1 MDLSKQQLIS
11 GKYIVGIDPA
21 KAKHQAILI
30 DPSGLQIGK
39 SFAFDVSYEGYTN
52 TLWKKVTFLLPRCNP
67 ENTVFAIETS
77 CNLWMTLAFYLKSE
91 GYTVAM
97 VSPLTTHLSRPMAH
111 HDFSRTDPKDAL
123 LVASNAHHGHF
134 DLYQEYSTSS
144 NAMHR
149 LGITYDKLRKE
160 LAQNRAR
167 LRAALEQLFPEF
179 LSVLEPDT
187 QTAHYLLKRY
197 LFPKDFI
204 AMDIAHEAK
213 AITALSRHQHGM
225 NTLLRLQHLAGR
237 SIGVIKT
244 FEEAPAERLTV
255 NCWIALIETLSAQIE
270 TIFSALVSLA
280 QQLPEY
286 DIVRSLKGISHLSA
300 ALFFAEV
307 RDIHRFN
314 HYKQI
319 QKYAGLNLRLSQSG
333 QYVGAR
339 HIAHIG
345 NRRLQWLLYCMTEE
359 TAKWIP
365 EVRIKFLRRQ
375 LKSCKYR
382 KNIIASTS
390 PLLKL
395 IMALVKEQRPYQ
407 MRSQRLEQMRA
418 LEQQVTQRKEERLG
432 IHPLGK
438 KHKSQRDE
446 LSHAA

>member
-1 MDLSKQQLIS
+1 MDPSKQQLIA
-11 GKYIVGIDPA
+11 GKHIVGIDPA
-21 KAKHQAILI
+21 KAKHQAVLI

-52 TLWKKVTFLLPRCNP
+52 TLWKKITFLLPRCNP
-67 ENTVFAIETS
+67 ENVIFAIETS
-77 CNLWMTLAFYLKSE
+77 CNLWTTLAFYLKGE
-91 GYTVAM
+91 GYTVLT

-187 QTAHYLLKRY
+187 QTAQYLLKRF
-197 LFPKDFI
+197 LFPEDFL
-204 AMDIAHEAK
+204 AMDRELEAK
-213 AITALSRHQHGM
+213 AIAAISRHQHGM
-225 NTLLRLQHLAGR
+225 NTLLQLHLAAQH
-237 SIGVIKT
+237 SIGVRKT
-244 FEEAPAERLTV
+244 LEECPAERLTV
-255 NCWIALIETLSAQIE
+255 NCWLSLIDTLTAQTE
-270 TIFSALVSLA
+270 KIFTALVGLA

-286 DIVRSLKGISHLSA
+286 DILRSLKGVSHLSS
-300 ALFFAEV
+300 ALFLAEV
-307 RDIHRFN
+307 RDIHRFH

-319 QKYAGLNLRLSQSG
+319 QKNAGLNLRLSQSG

-345 NRRLQWLLYCMTEE
+345 NRRLQWLLYCMAEE

-375 LKSCKYR
+375 LKSGKYR
-382 KNIIASTS
+382 KNIIASTT

-407 MRSQRLEQMRA
+407 MRNETLDQMRA
-418 LEQQVTQRKEERLG
+418 LEQQVAQRKEERQ
-432 IHPLGK
+432 K
-438 KHKSQRDE
+438 QK
-446 LSHAA
+446 HAA

>member
-1 MDLSKQQLIS
+1 MNLSKQQLMS
-11 GKYIVGIDPA
+11 GKYIIGIDPA
-21 KAKHQAILI
+21 KAKHQAVLI
-30 DPSGLQIGK
+30 DPSGLPIGK
-39 SFAFDVSYEGYTN
+39 SFAFDVSYEGYN
-52 TLWKKVTFLLPRCNP
+52 VTLWHKITLLFPLCNTD
-67 ENTVFAIETS
+67 NTVFAIETS
-77 CNLWMTLAFYLKSE
+77 CNLWMTLAFYLRTE
-91 GYTVAM
+91 GYTVLA

-123 LVASNAHHGHF
+123 LVASNAHYGHF

-160 LAQNRAR
+160 LAQNRSR

-197 LFPKDFI
+197 LFPKDFF
-204 AMDIAHEAK
+204 AMDIAREAK
-213 AITALSRHQHGM
+213 AIAAISRHQHGLQ
-225 NTLLRLQHLAGR
+225 TLLRLQLLAGR
-237 SIGVIKT
+237 SIGVVHT
-244 FEEAPAERLTV
+244 VEECPAQRLTV
-255 NCWIALIETLSAQIE
+255 NCWLALIETLTAQIE
-270 TIFSALVSLA
+270 TIFSAVVSLA

-286 DIVRSLKGISHLSA
+286 DILRSLKGISHLSS
-300 ALFFAEV
+300 ALFLAEV

-319 QKYAGLNLRLSQSG
+319 QKSAGLNLRLSQSG

-345 NRRLQWLLYCMTEE
+345 NRRLQWLLYCMAEE

-375 LKSCKYR
+375 LKSSKYR
-382 KNIIASTS
+382 KNIVASTA

-395 IMALVKEQRPYQ
+395 IMVLVKEQRPYELRSESLNQ
-407 MRSQRLEQMRA
+407 MRD
-418 LEQQVTQRKEERLG
+418 LEQQVIQRKEERQ
-432 IHPLGK
+432 
-438 KHKSQRDE
+438 KHK
-446 LSHAA
+446 HAA

>member
-1 MDLSKQQLIS
+1 MDLSKQQLMA
-11 GKYIVGIDPA
+11 GKHIVGIDPA
-21 KAKHQAILI
+21 KKKHQAVLI

-39 SFAFDVSYEGYTN
+39 SFVFDVSYEGYTN
-52 TLWKKVTFLLPRCNP
+52 TLWKKITFLLPRCNP
-67 ENTVFAIETS
+67 ENTIFAIETS
-77 CNLWMTLAFYLKSE
+77 CNLWMTLAFYLKGE
-91 GYTVAM
+91 GYTVVM

-160 LAQNRAR
+160 LAQNRSR
-167 LRAALEQLFPEF
+167 LRAAIEQIFPEF
-179 LSVLEPDT
+179 LTVLEPDT

-197 LFPKDFI
+197 LFPKDFLS
-204 AMDIAHEAK
+204 MDIAHEAK
-213 AITALSRHQHGM
+213 AITTLSRHQHGM
-225 NTLLRLQHLAGR
+225 NTLLQLQVAAQH
-237 SIGVIKT
+237 SIGVRKT
-244 FEEAPAERLTV
+244 LEECPAERLTL
-255 NCWIALIETLSAQIE
+255 NCWLALIETLTAQIE
-270 TIFSALVSLA
+270 KIFSALVSLA

-286 DIVRSLKGISHLSA
+286 DILRSLKGVSHLSS
-300 ALFFAEV
+300 ALFLAEV

-319 QKYAGLNLRLSQSG
+319 QKNAGLNLRLSQSG

-339 HIAHIG
+339 HISHIG

-407 MRSQRLEQMRA
+407 MRSETLDQMRA

-432 IHPLGK
+432 IHPFGK
-438 KHKSQRDE
+438 KHK
-446 LSHAA
+446 HAA

>member
-1 MDLSKQQLIS
+1 MDLSKQQLMS

-21 KAKHQAILI
+21 KAKHQAVMLNP
-30 DPSGLQIGK
+30 DGLQLGK
-39 SFAFDVSYEGYTN
+39 SFCFDVSYEGYTN
-52 TLWKKVTFLLPRCNP
+52 TFWKKVTFLLPRCNP

-91 GYTVAM
+91 GYTVIM

-149 LGITYDKLRKE
+149 LGITYDKIRKE

-204 AMDIAHEAK
+204 AMDIAHEAI
-213 AITALSRHQHGM
+213 AIAAISRHQHGM
-225 NTLLRLQHLAGR
+225 NTLLQLHHLAQR

-255 NCWIALIETLSAQIE
+255 NCWLALIETLSAQIE
-270 TIFSALVSLA
+270 TIFSAVVSLA

-286 DIVRSLKGISHLSA
+286 DILRSLKGVSHLSS
-300 ALFFAEV
+300 ALFLAEV
-307 RDIHRFN
+307 RDIHRFR

-319 QKYAGLNLRLSQSG
+319 QKSAGLNLRLSQSG

-345 NRRLQWLLYCMTEE
+345 NRRLQWLLYCMAEE

-395 IMALVKEQRPYQ
+395 IMVLVKEQRPYQ
-407 MRSQRLEQMRA
+407 MRSETVDQMRA
-418 LEQQVTQRKEERLG
+418 LEQQVSQRKEE
-432 IHPLGK
+432 HQKQK
-438 KHKSQRDE
+438 KH
-446 LSHAA
+446 AA

>member
-1 MDLSKQQLIS
+1 MDPSKQQLIA
-11 GKYIVGIDPA
+11 GKHIVGIDPA
-21 KAKHQAILI
+21 KAKHQAVII
-30 DPSGLQIGK
+30 NADGLQLGK
-39 SFAFDVSYEGYTN
+39 SFCFDVSYEGYTN
-52 TLWKKVTFLLPRCNP
+52 TLWKKVTFLLPRCHP
-67 ENTVFAIETS
+67 ENIIFAIETS
-77 CNLWMTLAFYLKSE
+77 CNLWMTLVFYLKSE
-91 GYTVAM
+91 GYTVVM

-167 LRAALEQLFPEF
+167 LRAAIEQLFPEF

-197 LFPKDFI
+197 LFPKDFLS
-204 AMDIAHEAK
+204 MDIACEAK
-213 AITALSRHQHGM
+213 AITAISRHQHGLQ
-225 NTLLRLQHLAGR
+225 TLLRLQQMAQR
-237 SIGVIKT
+237 SIGVGKT
-244 FEEAPAERLTV
+244 GEECPAERITV
-255 NCWIALIETLSAQIE
+255 NCWLALIETLSAQTE
-270 TIFSALVSLA
+270 TMFSALVSLA

-286 DIVRSLKGISHLSA
+286 DILRSLKGVSHLSA
-300 ALFFAEV
+300 ALFLAEV
-307 RDIHRFN
+307 RDIHRFH

-319 QKYAGLNLRLSQSG
+319 QKNAGLNLRLSQSG

-339 HIAHIG
+339 HISHIG
-345 NRRLQWLLYCMTEE
+345 NRRLQWLLYSMAEE
-359 TAKWIP
+359 TAKWVP

-407 MRSQRLEQMRA
+407 MRSETVDQMRA
-418 LEQQVTQRKEERLG
+418 LEQQVTQRKEERQ
-432 IHPLGK
+432 K
-438 KHKSQRDE
+438 QK
-446 LSHAA
+446 HAA

>member
-1 MDLSKQQLIS
+1 MDTSKQQLIA
-11 GKYIVGIDPA
+11 GKHIIGIDPA
-21 KAKHQAILI
+21 KAKHQAVLI

-39 SFAFDVSYEGYTN
+39 SFAFDVTYEGYTQ
-52 TLWKKVTFLLPRCNP
+52 TLWKKVTLLLPKCNP
-67 ENTVFAIETS
+67 DNTVFAIETS
-77 CNLWMTLAFYLKSE
+77 CNLWMTLAFYLKGES
-91 GYTVAM
+91 YTVLT
-97 VSPLTTHLSRPMAH
+97 VSPLTTHLSRPMAK

-123 LVASNAHHGHF
+123 LVASNTHHGHF
-134 DLYQEYSTSS
+134 DFYQEYSSSS

-149 LGITYDKLRKE
+149 LSITYDKLRKE

-179 LSVLEPDT
+179 LSILEPDT
-187 QTAHYLLKRY
+187 QTALYLLKRY
-197 LFPKDFI
+197 LFPTEFL
-204 AMDIAHEAK
+204 AMNLEKEA
-213 AITALSRHQHGM
+213 AGIRTISRRQHGLQ
-225 NTLLRLQHLAGR
+225 TLLRLQQLAGR
-237 SIGVIKT
+237 SIGVRKT
-244 FEEAPAERLTV
+244 AEECPAERLTI
-255 NCWIALIETLSAQIE
+255 NCWISMIDTLSLQLE
-270 TIFSALVSLA
+270 NIFSAVVSLA

-286 DIVRSLKGISHLSA
+286 DILRSLKGVSHLSS

-319 QKYAGLNLRLSQSG
+319 QKFAGLNLRLSQSG

-339 HIAHIG
+339 HISHIG

-390 PLLKL
+390 ALLKL
-395 IMALVKEQRPYQ
+395 ILALVKDQRPYQ
-407 MRSQRLEQMRA
+407 YKDDTLAQMKA
-418 LEQQVTQRKEERLG
+418 LEQQVTQRKEERQK
-432 IHPLGK
+432 GK
-438 KHKSQRDE
+438 Q
-446 LSHAA
+446 AA

>member
-1 MDLSKQQLIS
+1 MDLSKQQLMS

-21 KAKHQAILI
+21 KAKHQAVLI

-67 ENTVFAIETS
+67 ENTIFAIETS
-77 CNLWMTLAFYLKSE
+77 CNLWMTLAFYLRAE
-91 GYTVAM
+91 GYSVVM

-111 HDFSRTDPKDAL
+111 HDFSRTDPKDAF
-123 LVASNAHHGHF
+123 LVASNAHQGHF

-167 LRAALEQLFPEF
+167 LRAAIEQLFPEF

-197 LFPKDFI
+197 LFPNDFL
-204 AMDIAHEAK
+204 AMDIAQEAK
-213 AITALSRHQHGM
+213 AIAAISRHQHGM
-225 NTLLRLQHLAGR
+225 NTLLQLQAAAHH
-237 SIGVIKT
+237 SIGVVHT
-244 FEEAPAERLTV
+244 VEECPAQRLTV
-255 NCWIALIETLSAQIE
+255 NCWLALIDTLTAQIE

-307 RDIHRFN
+307 RDVHRFR

-319 QKYAGLNLRLSQSG
+319 QKSAGLNLRLSQSG

-345 NRRLQWLLYCMTEE
+345 NRRLQWLLYCMAEE

-375 LKSCKYR
+375 LKQSKYR

-390 PLLKL
+390 SLLKL
-395 IMALVKEQRPYQ
+395 IMVLVKEQRPYQ
-407 MRSQRLEQMRA
+407 YKNETLELMRNLE
-418 LEQQVTQRKEERLG
+418 LQVLQRKEERLKQ
-432 IHPLGK
+432 K
-438 KHKSQRDE
+438 KH
-446 LSHAA
+446 AA